1 MKFEGVDLPPE
12 AALAERYAAIDAR
25 LERADTPQARRAV
38 FGDWDALRREWK
50 SGANVTRLRFS
61 QNTREREC
69 RSAQVELE
77 RRVPVVTAADARI
90 KRRLLAPDAR
100 GPLQDELGGH
110 AFALWNA
117 DLGAYDDAIAA
128 DLVRE
133 SALTRE
139 YTELLAD
146 ASVEFAGR
154 ERTLSDLG
162 PYRQSA
168 ERDTRHAAERAR
180 WSIFTE
186 RRERLDDIFGRL
198 VAVRDG
204 MARRLGDDGFMAL
217 GYRRMHRVDYGPADV
232 ARYRD
237 EVARVVVPLVG
248 RLVRRLGA
256 EAGFDRV
263 RFWDEAVL
271 ATPHALTP
279 RGDRHWIVERAV
291 EALGALDPSLGR
303 FGRELVERDLL
314 DVESRPGKAFGA
326 YCTTVPAARA
336 PFVFANFDGTRADVK
351 TLMHELGHAF
361 QSWNS
366 LDKPVVDYLNPTY
379 ESAEIH
385 SMSLEYLSWPEM
397 ERFFGDDAG
406 AYRRE
411 HLIDALLFLPY
422 GVAVDHFQ
430 HLVYAHPGA
439 TPAERHAMWQEV
451 ERRYLPWRDYGD
463 LEHPA
468 LGGLW
473 QEKRHIYT
481 APFYY
486 IDYTLA
492 LCCAL
497 QFWVRAERDRAEAMD
512 AYVALCRRGGEA
524 AFGELVRGAGLLSPF
539 SAGAL
544 ERVVEA
550 ATSALA

>member
-1 MKFEGVDLPPE
+1 VTFESVVRPSDTV
-12 AALAERYAAIDAR
+12 LAERYAALDAR
-25 LERADTPQARRAV
+25 LERAESAQARRAA
-38 FGDWDALRREWK
+38 FADWDGLRREWK
-50 SGANVTRLRFS
+50 SWANVTRLRFT
-61 QNTREREC
+61 QNTREHEC
-69 RSAQVELE
+69 RSAQMELE
-77 RRVPVVTAADARI
+77 RRVPAVTGWDAKV
-90 KRRLLAPDAR
+90 KRHLLAPSAR
-100 GPLQDELGGH
+100 GPLEEELGAQ
-110 AFALWNA
+110 AFALWSA
-117 DLGAYDDAIAA
+117 DLGAYDDAIAE

-139 YTELLAD
+139 YTELLSEATVD
-146 ASVEFAGR
+146 FEGAS
-154 ERTLSDLG
+154 RTLSDLG

-168 ERDTRHAAERAR
+168 QRRTRYEAERAR
-180 WSIFTE
+180 WQIFAE
-186 RRERLDDIFGRL
+186 RRERLDAIFDRL
-198 VAVRDG
+198 VRLRDS

-237 EVARVVVPLVG
+237 EVARVVVPLATELVG
-248 RLVRRLGA
+248 RLGR
-256 EAGFDRV
+256 EAGLERV

-271 ATPHALTP
+271 ATPHALVP
-279 RGDRHWIVERAV
+279 RGDRRWIVARAV
-291 EALGALDPSLGR
+291 EALGALDPELGR
-303 FGRELVERDLL
+303 FGHELVERDLL
-314 DVESRPGKAFGA
+314 DVESRPGKAVGA
-326 YCTTVPAARA
+326 YCTTVPTERA
-336 PFVFANFDGTRADVK
+336 PFVFANFDGTRSDVR

-366 LDKPVVDYLNPTY
+366 LDKPVVDYLSPTY

-397 ERFFGDDAG
+397 DRFFGEDAG

-430 HLVYAHPGA
+430 HLVYAQPGA
-439 TPAERHAMWQEV
+439 TPAERNAMWREV

-463 LEHPA
+463 LEHP
-468 LGGLW
+468 LRGGLW

-481 APFYY
+481 SPFYY

-497 QFWVRAERDRAEAMD
+497 QFWVRAERDRGEAMD

-524 AFGELVRGAGLLSPF
+524 PFGELVRGAGLLSPF
-539 SAGAL
+539 QPGAL
-544 ERVVEA
+544 EGVVTA
-550 ATSALA
+550 AGRALG